1 MSKKKPIGLQNR
13 LEIIIQAMLDFD
25 EEGGQ
30 VTFDVSDGKL
40 VVEVDGVCE
49 EDGRF
54 LIPEPDRDVIAS
66 Q

>member
-13 LEIIIQAMLDFD
+13 LEIIVQAMLDFD
-25 EEGGQ
+25 EEGGH

-40 VVEVDGVCE
+40 VVEVAGVCE

-54 LIPEPDRDVIAS
+54 LIQVPDRVEVE
-66 Q
+66 

>member
-25 EEGGQ
+25 EEGGRIN
-30 VTFDVSDGKL
+30 FDVTEGKL
-40 VVEVDGVCE
+40 VVEVDGICE

-54 LIPEPDRDVIAS
+54 LIQESDPEILAS
-66 Q
+66 